1 MYVYVCPKCRYTD
14 VVEAD
19 DGKCMRCGTTYV
31 PLGVSTREYNLLTE
45 MQRDD
50 LVVQTVENANATP
63 EIETED
69 TTREYYEEVPDTGSY
84 EAQNCETD
92 AYEAVTDETIEYAE
106 EVAVP
111 ETVVDDY
118 EQVED
123 KPIEEKPKA
132 KVVKKALPMR
142 AKAVGASVPA
152 KKSIAEKF
160 DNIRN
165 ELVNDADDY
174 DPGRPLKTNRSLLFY
189 IIFNTLTLGIYGAYF
204 LYKMAKDVNVA
215 CSGDGQKTRGL
226 LAFILLSMITCG
238 IYPLIWK
245 YKLANRLAENSV
257 RYGLYFQQ
265 NGTTILLWHIFG
277 FCLCFIGPYIAMNIL
292 ITNTNRICML
302 YNRENGLE
310 G

>member
-50 LVVQTVENANATP
+50 LVVQTVKSAN
-63 EIETED
+63 D
-69 TTREYYEEVPDTGSY
+69 TT
-84 EAQNCETD
+84 AAETD
-92 AYEAVTDETIEYAE
+92 EVEQYEAVTDETDETTEYDAEVTAVETVDDEYEEIEEIE
-106 EVAVP
+106 EV
-111 ETVVDDY
+111 
-118 EQVED
+118 
-123 KPIEEKPKA
+123 EEKPKP

-142 AKAVGASVPA
+142 AKTVGVPA
-152 KKSIAEKF
+152 PARSRIGEKF

-165 ELVNDADDY
+165 ELMDDPDDY
-174 DPGRPLKTNRSLLFY
+174 DPGKPLKTDRSLFLY
-189 IIFNTLTLGIYGAYF
+189 LIFNTLTLGIYGAYF

-215 CSGDGQKTRGL
+215 CSGDGQKTSGL

-277 FCLCFIGPYIAMNIL
+277 MCLCFIGPYIAMNIL

-302 YNRENGLE
+302 YNRENGL
-310 G
+310 GGYA